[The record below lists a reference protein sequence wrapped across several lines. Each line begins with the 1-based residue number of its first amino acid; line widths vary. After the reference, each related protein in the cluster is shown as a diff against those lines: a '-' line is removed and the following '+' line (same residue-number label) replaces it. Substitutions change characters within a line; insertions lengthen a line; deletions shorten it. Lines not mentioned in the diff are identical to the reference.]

1 MDAAE
6 RLRPFI
12 AGLVID
18 WLRETP
24 TERHRVVDGTLAF
37 VDISGFTRLTERLAG
52 KGKIGAEEMS
62 NLLDVTFAALLGV
75 AYDYGAWLVKW
86 GGDAV
91 LLLFEGEQH
100 AERACT
106 AAHAMRRSLREVG
119 RLKTSVGEVT
129 LRMSIGIH
137 SGEFD
142 FYLVGSLHRELVIT
156 GPGATQTADMEAAAS
171 AGEIVVSRTTAAHLR
186 GRTLGDA
193 RGNGLLLARSPA
205 IAAKSALRT
214 RSLDG
219 VDLESCLPEITRSHL
234 LAGSTDGE
242 HRLATIGFIEF
253 SGVAELSA
261 HGGPE
266 AVADAVDFIMR
277 SCQESAHRHHVTFWE
292 TDISADGGK
301 VMLVSGAPRSAGQD
315 DDRML
320 AVVRDV
326 IDAGGELALR
336 AGINSGRVYAGE
348 FGPPFRR
355 TYSVKGDAVNLAARL
370 MAKAGYGEI
379 YASDIVVSNA
389 RTAYATD
396 ALEPLVVK
404 GKARPVTAHRV
415 REPLGTDIG
424 TIRVDLPFAGRE
436 AELSTLLDA
445 LTACRQGSGQV
456 WELSG
461 EAGIGKSRLVAE
473 LVTRA
478 EATTVAAVACDQY
491 HSATPY
497 APFRRMMRR
506 LIGIA
511 ENADPAAAGRALM
524 EIVALAAPS
533 LLPFTPLVA
542 AVVDAQ
548 VPLTPESDA
557 VEAKF
562 RKAYQEEQTARLLA
576 SLVPG
581 TLLLVVEDLHLMDDA
596 SVDLLRH
603 LGTLAIDRPWL
614 VVMTT
619 RNREALDGLDAHR
632 LELEALPDDVI
643 DVVVKL
649 ATDDFPLPPHE
660 LAAVSRR
667 AGGNPLFVQEL
678 LEATRRDGNVSALP
692 DSIEGLMA
700 VQIDRLQP
708 HERRILRIAAV
719 LGARVDPQVLNELL
733 RLEDIEIESVQSVLT
748 EFLEP
753 DGDSLRFRHTLAR
766 DAAYEGLPF
775 SRRQLL
781 HGLAGQVIEQ
791 LAGDQRDNAAD
802 LLSLHFM
809 QARNFERAW
818 RYARV
823 AGDRARDI
831 HAQVAAAEF
840 YERALDAAKRL
851 ETPKAELAIIAE
863 ALADARYKLG
873 EFSRAAIAYRTA
885 RSVAANDLDCARLYY
900 KSSLVSDRAGQLGS
914 ALRWL
919 TKAQRLLGGT
929 TGALAAPTV
938 DRDAI
943 RLLAECRA
951 QYGLIRHWQGRDVAA
966 IAALREAVLLAERTD
981 ADDALAT
988 ALVWLDNCQMT
999 LGGSGNGDDASRAL
1013 SIWRRIGNRPWEE
1026 ARTLNQL
1033 GIRAYFNGRWDL
1045 AVDYYRQ
1052 SKEACDRAGDQ
1063 FTAAVELGN
1072 MAEVL
1077 ADQGR
1082 LDEAEPLLHDAQRVW
1097 RAAVAPSFVA
1107 FGKSQLGR
1115 LAARSGRFDEAL
1127 ELLQSARDDYVADG
1141 EQAELLETD
1150 ARIAEALLLQGSF
1163 AAALA
1168 AADEAMARASSGSAV
1183 LPQIPLLQRV
1193 RGLALAGIGDRNGAQ
1208 AALEASLVS
1217 ARERHASHEIAWTLR
1232 ALNGLRGTSGL
1243 EPADAALVAEQA
1255 ALLEQLGIVTIA
1267 EPATATFS
1275 DSHRVRSE

>member
-1 MDAAE
+1 MMDAAE

-24 TERHRVVDGTLAF
+24 SERHRVVDGTLAF

-106 AAHAMRRSLREVG
+106 AAHAMRRSLRQVG

-156 GPGATQTADMEAAAS
+156 GPGPTQTADMEAAAS
-171 AGEIVVSRTTAAHLR
+171 AGEIVVSRSTAAHLR
-186 GRTLGDA
+186 ARTLGDP
-193 RGNGLLLARSPA
+193 RGDGLLLARSPG
-205 IAAKSALRT
+205 IAPNLQVRT

-253 SGVAELSA
+253 SGVAELAA

-277 SCQESAHRHHVTFWE
+277 SCQESAQRHHVTFWE
-292 TDISADGGK
+292 TDIGADGGK

-315 DDRML
+315 EDRML

-379 YASDIVVSNA
+379 YASDTVVAHA
-389 RTAYATD
+389 RTKYATD
-396 ALEPLVVK
+396 RLEPLVVK
-404 GKARPVTAHRV
+404 GKSRPVQAQRV
-415 REPLGTDIG
+415 REPLGADVAT
-424 TIRVDLPFAGRE
+424 TRVDLPFAGRE

-445 LTACRQGSGQV
+445 LAKSRQGSGQV

-473 LVTRA
+473 LVARA
-478 EATTVAAVACDQY
+478 QATTVVTLACDQY

-511 ENADPAAAGRALM
+511 ENADPITAGDALI

-533 LLPFTPLVA
+533 LLPWTPLVA
-542 AVVDAQ
+542 AIVDAQ

-562 RKAYQEEQTARLLA
+562 RKVYQEEQTARLLA
-576 SLVPG
+576 SLVPS

-603 LGTLAIDRPWL
+603 LGTLANDRPWL
-614 VVMTT
+614 IVMTS
-619 RNREALDGLDAHR
+619 RSHEAFDGFGTHR
-632 LELEALPDDVI
+632 LELEALPDEVV
-643 DVVVKL
+643 DVVIKL
-649 ATDDFPLPPHE
+649 ATDEFPLPPHE
-660 LAAVSRR
+660 LAMVSRR
-667 AGGNPLFVQEL
+667 SGGNPLFVQEL

-708 HERRILRIAAV
+708 HQRRILRIAAV
-719 LGARVDPQVLNELL
+719 LGARVDRQVLNELL
-733 RLEDIEIESVQSVLT
+733 RLEDIEIDSVQSVLT

-791 LAGDQRDNAAD
+791 LAGGQRDNAAD

-818 RYARV
+818 RYARI

-831 HAQVAAAEF
+831 HAPVAAAEF

-851 ETPKAELAIIAE
+851 ETPETEIASIAE
-863 ALADARYKLG
+863 SLGDARYKLG
-873 EFSRAAIAYRTA
+873 EFGHAAIAYRKA
-885 RSVAANDLDCARLYY
+885 RTVATNHLDCARLYY
-900 KSSLVSDRAGQLGS
+900 KSSLVADRAGQLGS

-919 TKAQRLLGGT
+919 TKAQRVLGDRP
-929 TGALAAPTV
+929 LAAPTV
-938 DRDAI
+938 DHDAI

-966 IAALREAVLLAERTD
+966 VAALREAVLLAEKAD

-999 LGGSGNGDDASRAL
+999 LGGSGNGDDAGRAL
-1013 SIWRRIGNRPWEE
+1013 AIWRRIGNRPWEE

-1033 GIRAYFNGRWDL
+1033 GIRAYFIGRWDL

-1077 ADQGR
+1077 SDQGR

-1127 ELLQSARDDYVADG
+1127 ELLQSARDDYLADG
-1141 EQAELLETD
+1141 EQSELLESD
-1150 ARIAEALLLQGSF
+1150 ARIAEALLLQGSYV
-1163 AAALA
+1163 ASLD
-1168 AADEAMARASSGSAV
+1168 AADEAMTRASSNSAV

-1193 RGLALAGIGDRNGAQ
+1193 RGLALAALGDRDEAQ

-1217 ARERHASHEIAWTLR
+1217 ARERHASHEIAWTLH
-1232 ALNGLRGTSGL
+1232 ALNALHDVHGFRSAD
-1243 EPADAALVAEQA
+1243 PAMVAEQA

-1267 EPATATFS
+1267 GPAMTSSSASAVS
-1275 DSHRVRSE
+1275 DTGS